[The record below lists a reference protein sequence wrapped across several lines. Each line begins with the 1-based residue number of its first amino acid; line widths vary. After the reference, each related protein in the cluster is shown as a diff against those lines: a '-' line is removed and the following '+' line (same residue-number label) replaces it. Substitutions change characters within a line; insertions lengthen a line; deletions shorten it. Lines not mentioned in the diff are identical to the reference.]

1 VLTVQDISRRFG
13 NAFALKDVSFH
24 VRGGQILGLIGP
36 NGAGKTTLL
45 EILSG
50 LLSADRGSV
59 LWDGSPL
66 PPSGRK
72 GVLFYVPEATT
83 PYPEQPT
90 FTVLRLFARLFRQ
103 TNDQLAR
110 TIDDLSLSSVLG
122 TRVGNLSKGYRKR
135 LLLAV
140 GLLSTQPL
148 LVIDEP
154 FDGLD
159 LRQTREVMDVLR
171 RRVADGRTL
180 LLSIH
185 QLTDAQRL
193 CDRFV
198 LLSDGTVR
206 GEGNLE
212 ELRQSAGVGQ
222 AELEEVFLAL
232 T

>member
-1 VLTVQDISRRFG
+1 MLKVRDISRRFG
-13 NAFALKDVSFH
+13 SAFALKDVNFH

-59 LWDGSPL
+59 LWDGFPL
-66 PPSGRK
+66 APTARK
-72 GVLFYVPEATT
+72 KLLFYVPESTT
-83 PYPEQPT
+83 PYPGQT
-90 FTVLRLFARLFRQ
+90 TVAVLRLFARLFGQ
-103 TNDQLAR
+103 TNEELAR
-110 TIDDLSLSSVLG
+110 TIGDLSLSSVLD
-122 TRVGNLSKGYRKR
+122 TRVGDLSKGYRKR

-171 RRVADGRTL
+171 RRAADCRTL

-212 ELRQSAGVGQ
+212 QLRQSAGVGQ
-222 AELEEVFLAL
+222 AGLDEVFLAL